1 MPPGEVS
8 AALRAAGR
16 ARSGV
21 RLRIAWMIASFI
33 IVQAA
38 ICGIAAAPLV
48 LVWTL
53 LLDLLPP
60 GVATI
65 AFVSL
70 AALPTYGVFAIF
82 LMAASALSL
91 RLLGWQTPRDSQ
103 MRIADFE
110 WPVLNWTRS
119 MAALHVVRVLAGT
132 LYRASPIWSAYLRWS
147 GARLGKRVYVASLA
161 LSDYNLLEFGD
172 DVVIGADVHLSGH
185 TVEDGVVKTTG
196 VRLGRGVTIG
206 LGSVIDIGVEI
217 GDECQIGALS
227 LVPKGATLQP
237 GAVYVGRPVRRVR

>member
-1 MPPGEVS
+1 
-8 AALRAAGR
+8 
-16 ARSGV
+16 
-21 RLRIAWMIASFI
+21 MIASFI
-33 IVQAA
+33 VAQAA
-38 ICGIAAAPLV
+38 ICGIAAAPVV

-53 LLDLLPP
+53 LLDLLPS
-60 GVATI
+60 GLATI

-82 LMAASALSL
+82 LMATSAFTL

-103 MRIADFE
+103 MRIADFD

-119 MAALHVVRVLAGT
+119 MAVLHVVRVLAGT
-132 LYRASPIWSAYLRWS
+132 LYRASPVWTAYLRWS

-185 TVEDGVVKTTG
+185 TVEGGIVKTAR
-196 VRLGRGVTIG
+196 VRLGREVTVGI
-206 LGSVIDIGVEI
+206 GSVIDIGVDI
-217 GDECQIGALS
+217 GDACQIGALS

>member
-1 MPPGEVS
+1 MPPGEVGAAIREASS
-8 AALRAAGR
+8 ARPGI
-16 ARSGV
+16 

-33 IVQAA
+33 VVQSA
-38 ICGIAAAPLV
+38 ICGAAAAPIV
-48 LVWTL
+48 LIWTRL
-53 LLDLLPP
+53 LELLPAGP
-60 GVATI
+60 ARIVFASI
-65 AFVSL
+65 
-70 AALPTYGVFAIF
+70 AALPSYGVFAIL
-82 LMAASALSL
+82 LMAVSAFTL
-91 RLLGWQTPRDSQ
+91 RALGWQTPPDSQ

-132 LYRASPIWSAYLRWS
+132 LYRGSPIWTAYLRWS
-147 GARLGKRVYVASLA
+147 GAKLGRRVYVASLA

-185 TVEDGVVKTTG
+185 TVEAGIVKTAG

-217 GDECQIGALS
+217 GDESQIGALS
-227 LVPKGATLQP
+227 FVPKGATLQP